1 MISIDVVR
9 ADYDANR
16 LDGVKINNL
25 ELIDYSKRKNSS
37 LKIDSG
43 IFESFV
49 DGGTAFLN
57 SSSYSLFN
65 IEYNF

>member
-25 ELIDYSKRKNSS
+25 EFKRLLKN
-37 LKIDSG
+37 
-43 IFESFV
+43 
-49 DGGTAFLN
+49 
-57 SSSYSLFN
+57 
-65 IEYNF
+65 